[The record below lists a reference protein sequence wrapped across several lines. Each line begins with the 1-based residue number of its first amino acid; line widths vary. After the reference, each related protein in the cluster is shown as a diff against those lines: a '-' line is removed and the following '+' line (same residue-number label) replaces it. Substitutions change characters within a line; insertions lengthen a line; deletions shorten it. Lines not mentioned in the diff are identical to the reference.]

1 MPRACE
7 GKIALIVG
15 GTRGIGRA
23 AALALAQAG
32 ATVIPTGRS
41 LASVQEIAS
50 ELTKFGAESLPLAFD
65 VADSDA
71 SAAAVNEV
79 VRRFG
84 RIDVMVGNAGISPHW
99 KRAEHLTPAM
109 WDEVMA
115 VNLRGMFFCMQA
127 AGRHMLSQRN
137 GSIVVLSSVTAS
149 VGVVRGLPYTAT
161 KGGLD
166 AIVRSLAI
174 EWADRNVRVNG
185 VAPGYVATDLT
196 HGVRDNAGLS
206 SSLLESIP
214 MGRFAEPEEVAGMIA
229 YLASDTSSYVTGQIF
244 VVDGGF
250 AAGKTSPPRERS
262 VQMNMLPSQCV
273 AKGDT

>member
-115 VNLRGMFFCMQA
+115 VNLRGMFSACRQR
-127 AGRHMLSQRN
+127 AGTCS
-137 GSIVVLSSVTAS
+137 AS
-149 VGVVRGLPYTAT
+149 AT
-161 KGGLD
+161 E
-166 AIVRSLAI
+166 A
-174 EWADRNVRVNG
+174 
-185 VAPGYVATDLT
+185 
-196 HGVRDNAGLS
+196 
-206 SSLLESIP
+206 
-214 MGRFAEPEEVAGMIA
+214 
-229 YLASDTSSYVTGQIF
+229 SSYCRRLRRPSGWCADCRTP
-244 VVDGGF
+244 
-250 AAGKTSPPRERS
+250 PPRAVWMR
-262 VQMNMLPSQCV
+262 
-273 AKGDT
+273 